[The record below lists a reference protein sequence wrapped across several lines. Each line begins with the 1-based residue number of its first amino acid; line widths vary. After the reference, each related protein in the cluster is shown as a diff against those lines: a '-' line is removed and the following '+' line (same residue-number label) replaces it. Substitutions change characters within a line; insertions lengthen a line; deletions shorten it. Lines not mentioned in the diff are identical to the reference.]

1 MLGSS
6 GGCQSLPLVQPGLHQ
21 DLAVQPGA
29 MMAMHPMTALMAM
42 QICILSWWSWN
53 RWWSCSWCWWGRWRC
68 WCSRTDV
75 DSSTLHVFC
84 LQHLRA
90 VALDV
95 ATLADFS
102 QSHNRDLS
110 VEVEAFPFQLALE
123 PRNAKSLTL
132 DPGNSPAIVPTGCV
146 TRGTHKELTVIS
158 VRLPDIL
165 RSLQSSIAWKAAK
178 WSRGRANVSQDFQ
191 EVVRTYEG
199 QLYHECYGLE
209 TLPTDPLFHE
219 LLLAFD
225 PDLKDEI
232 DEYMTKYAPSSST
245 DDDDGNGDEDDPDAQ
260 QDYAAFNAWLDQ
272 LSKGEA
278 APSRPAV
285 SRPPPKDAK
294 PEADA
299 PQVGGSVKS
308 PASGSTV
315 GTCKQKMLELKAKIA
330 ARKAALAELL
340 GLVGGLGK
348 EAADLLKQAQDE
360 RLRRGS
366 KEDTLD
372 TLPLDLDVIVEDH
385 EPLAVADAKEDG
397 KEDDQREVA
406 EVPLA
411 TPQNSFMLS
420 DSFDYDKPTNDG
432 TDPSKA
438 AKKEVL
444 TRQDQLACK
453 KKGKTPTEAE
463 EDPGNTE
470 PGDVEQHKRGT
481 RAPKSN
487 CKGKAKGEAKK
498 KASPKKRGR
507 KPKTEKAG
515 EEKEELKAPKA
526 APKRKKSEAVEEPV
540 NCNLFHGEEPEEELA
555 EDDPAVEDSDEEPPV
570 MKRPA
575 SKRTRTKSA
584 QSTGATHGSDDSD
597 EDVKPKAKAN
607 ATGKRKAG
615 PKKIPKAESK
625 RKAKA
630 KAKAKSRPQ
639 PVENVAAM
647 EDDTMKGVFL
657 QHMKEVKD
665 CTYDD
670 LKEVLN
676 SKKVECK
683 VTKGCLR
690 FNIYWTRCSGAASLC
705 LQPPKWV
712 DAASFAFK
720 AGTWNMRMSIQWM
733 DSVEMEILEAYL
745 DPTGAFQME
754 LAKIKFNAQRAID
767 ELSSKM

>member
-1 MLGSS
+1 
-6 GGCQSLPLVQPGLHQ
+6 
-21 DLAVQPGA
+21 
-29 MMAMHPMTALMAM
+29 
-42 QICILSWWSWN
+42 
-53 RWWSCSWCWWGRWRC
+53 
-68 WCSRTDV
+68 
-75 DSSTLHVFC
+75 
-84 LQHLRA
+84 
-90 VALDV
+90 
-95 ATLADFS
+95 
-102 QSHNRDLS
+102 
-110 VEVEAFPFQLALE
+110 
-123 PRNAKSLTL
+123 
-132 DPGNSPAIVPTGCV
+132 
-146 TRGTHKELTVIS
+146 
-158 VRLPDIL
+158 
-165 RSLQSSIAWKAAK
+165 
-178 WSRGRANVSQDFQ
+178 
-191 EVVRTYEG
+191 
-199 QLYHECYGLE
+199 
-209 TLPTDPLFHE
+209 
-219 LLLAFD
+219 
-225 PDLKDEI
+225 
-232 DEYMTKYAPSSST
+232 
-245 DDDDGNGDEDDPDAQ
+245 
-260 QDYAAFNAWLDQ
+260 
-272 LSKGEA
+272 
-278 APSRPAV
+278 
-285 SRPPPKDAK
+285 
-294 PEADA
+294 
-299 PQVGGSVKS
+299 
-308 PASGSTV
+308 
-315 GTCKQKMLELKAKIA
+315 
-330 ARKAALAELL
+330 
-340 GLVGGLGK
+340 
-348 EAADLLKQAQDE
+348 
-360 RLRRGS
+360 
-366 KEDTLD
+366 
-372 TLPLDLDVIVEDH
+372 
-385 EPLAVADAKEDG
+385 
-397 KEDDQREVA
+397 
-406 EVPLA
+406 
-411 TPQNSFMLS
+411 
-420 DSFDYDKPTNDG
+420 
-432 TDPSKA
+432 
-438 AKKEVL
+438 VL

-481 RAPKSN
+481 RAPKSKG
-487 CKGKAKGEAKK
+487 KGKAKGEAKK

-720 AGTWNMRMSIQWM
+720 AGTWNMRMSAAFTCVWLMVACLIFQICFFFLGMKWAYKITKPQFQKGKCFLTGSGSLPNPVCYLRSNGWIQLRWR
-733 DSVEMEILEAYL
+733 SWKPISIPPAHS
-745 DPTGAFQME
+745 
-754 LAKIKFNAQRAID
+754 RWSWRR
-767 ELSSKM
+767 LSSMPSVLSMS